1 MIRVI
6 TDKDN
11 SFEANT
17 GCETVLGDDGND
29 GDDSNDDLIPN
40 LGVRRRPP

>member
-6 TDKDN
+6 TGKDN

-17 GCETVLGDDGND
+17 GCETVLGDDGNEA
-29 GDDSNDDLIPN
+29 LTY
-40 LGVRRRPP
+40 